1 MLFYFA
7 KGLQAAAMGVTAL
20 ALYIG
25 LKEDSMTKE
34 LTMLLIGVA
43 LFLCGRLAE
52 QGAGKS

>member
-34 LTMLLIGVA
+34 LTMLLIGVV
-43 LFLCGRLAE
+43 LFICGRLAE